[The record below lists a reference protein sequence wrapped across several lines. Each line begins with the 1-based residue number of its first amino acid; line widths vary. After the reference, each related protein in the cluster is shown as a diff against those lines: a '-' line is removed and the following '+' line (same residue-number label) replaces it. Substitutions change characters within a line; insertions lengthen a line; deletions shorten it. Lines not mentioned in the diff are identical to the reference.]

1 MPGACGPGWRLTYNR
16 GPRNSPR
23 FPLPAVPVLSLENA
37 CLAFGHVALLDH
49 AALQVDAGE
58 RIGLI
63 GRNGSGKSSLLKAL
77 ADLGSLDDGTI
88 WRQPELSIA
97 YVAQEPEFAG
107 HETVYE
113 AVASG
118 LGDIARLLA
127 DYHDATLKVGAGG
140 TAALE
145 HLQHLQTQL
154 EARDGWRL
162 NSRVE
167 QAISRLAL
175 DGEARV
181 EALSG
186 GGRKRVALARAL
198 VGEPQLLL
206 LDEPTNHL
214 DVDGILWLEDLLRS
228 YVGAI
233 IVITHDR
240 VFLDGVATRI
250 VELDRG
256 RLISFPGSFAAY
268 QERKEFMLNEEALAN
283 ARADK
288 LLAQEEV
295 WIRKG
300 VEARRTR
307 SVGRVARLELLR
319 RERSARREQQGQVD
333 FRLVRGEASGK
344 LVAELEQV
352 AKRFAASSGDK
363 TVVRDFSCRILRGD
377 KIGLIGP
384 NGSGKTTLL
393 RLILGELAPDAGSVR
408 LGSRIEV
415 AYFDQF
421 RSQLDPEAALVDVI
435 SPGSDY
441 VEIGGSKKHVIGYL
455 EDFLFAPQR
464 ARSPV
469 KSLSGGERNRLLLAR
484 LFARPANVL
493 VLDEPTNDLDI
504 ETLELLEALL
514 QDYDGT
520 VFLVS
525 HDRAFLDNVVTQT
538 IASEGEGRWKEYVGG
553 YSDWL
558 RQRSVPAVPKADV
571 APARTDAGSSAKP
584 EAAAAERRKLSFKEQ
599 RELDALPERI
609 AALEAEQV
617 ALQARLADPA
627 FYREPAEA
635 QRQAQGRLTE
645 LDGAIDAALE
655 RWAELEARA

>member
-1 MPGACGPGWRLTYNR
+1 
-16 GPRNSPR
+16 
-23 FPLPAVPVLSLENA
+23 VPVLALENA
-37 CLAFGHVALLDH
+37 CLAYGHVALLDH
-49 AALQVDAGE
+49 AALQVDDGE
-58 RIGLI
+58 RIALI

-77 ADLGSLDDGTI
+77 AGLGSLDDGST
-88 WRQPELSIA
+88 WRAPELSVA

-107 HETVYE
+107 DETVFA

-118 LGDIARLLA
+118 LGEIARLLA
-127 DYHDATLKVGAGG
+127 DYHEATLKVGAGG
-140 TAALE
+140 TAAMERLHE
-145 HLQHLQTQL
+145 LQSQL

-167 QAISRLAL
+167 QAISRLGL
-175 DGEARV
+175 DGEAAV
-181 EALSG
+181 ATLSG
-186 GGRKRVALARAL
+186 GGRKRVALARGL

-214 DVDGILWLEDLLRS
+214 DVDGILWLEDLLRG
-228 YVGAI
+228 YAGAI

-240 VFLDGVATRI
+240 AFLDGVATRI

-256 RLISFPGSFAAY
+256 RLVSFPGRYVAY
-268 QERKEFMLNEEALAN
+268 QERKEFLLNEEALAN

-307 SVGRVARLELLR
+307 SVGRIARLERLR
-319 RERSARREQQGQVD
+319 AERAARRDQQGQVD
-333 FRLVRGEASGK
+333 FRVVRGEASGK
-344 LVAELEQV
+344 LVAELENV
-352 AKRFAASSGDK
+352 AKRFAAPAGDK
-363 TVVRDFSCRILRGD
+363 TVVRDFSCRIQRGD

-393 RLILGELAPDAGSVR
+393 RLILGELAPDAGQVR
-408 LGSRIEV
+408 MGSRIEV

-421 RSQLDPEAALVDVI
+421 RARLDPEAALADVI
-435 SPGSDY
+435 SPGSDF

-504 ETLELLEALL
+504 DTLELLEALL
-514 QDYDGT
+514 QDFDGT

-538 IASEGEGRWKEYVGG
+538 IASAGDGCWKEYVGG

-558 RQRSVPAVPKADV
+558 RQRQPPGAGLAAGAK
-571 APARTDAGSSAKP
+571 APAGSPRGGGVAATP
-584 EAAAAERRKLSFKEQ
+584 GPLAAAGLPSAARQKLSYKEQ
-599 RELDALPERI
+599 KELQQLPERI
-609 AALEAEQV
+609 AALEAEQ
-617 ALQARLADPA
+617 AMLQARLADPA
-627 FYREPAEA
+627 FYREPVEL
-635 QRQAQGRLTE
+635 QRQAQERLAM
-645 LDGAIDAALE
+645 LDSEIDAALV
-655 RWAELEARA
+655 RWEALEARA